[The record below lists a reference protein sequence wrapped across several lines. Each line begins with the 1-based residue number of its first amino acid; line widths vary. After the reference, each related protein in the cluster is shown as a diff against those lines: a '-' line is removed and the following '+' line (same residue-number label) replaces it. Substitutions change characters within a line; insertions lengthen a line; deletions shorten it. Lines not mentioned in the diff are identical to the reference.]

1 MCYIRQCYIV
11 LRDTNKDDR
20 VVVELCLCCVFSN
33 ALNVHI
39 NIKIL
44 FFSSDLDQT
53 SKENGCDVMLIM
65 HWALLF
71 NILSHRIYE
80 NVFFVFLIVLT
91 LISLYVIHG

>member
-1 MCYIRQCYIV
+1 MSSKLQTVQMCYIRQCYIV

-20 VVVELCLCCVFSN
+20 VVVELCLYCVFSN

-39 NIKIL
+39 NIKFH

-80 NVFFVFLIVLT
+80 NVLFVFLIVLT
-91 LISLYVIHG
+91 